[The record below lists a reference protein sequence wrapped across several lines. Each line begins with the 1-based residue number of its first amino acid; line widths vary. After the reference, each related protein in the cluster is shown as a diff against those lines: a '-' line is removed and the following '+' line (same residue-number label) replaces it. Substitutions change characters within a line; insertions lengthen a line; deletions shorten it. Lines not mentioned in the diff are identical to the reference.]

1 MDKGVSAFEGIDAQ
15 GNEAVAGDHS
25 SPRRKAAGRKPKPC
39 IDQQLTAQAAAGTLR
54 NIFPGLQQRL
64 DGLPD
69 PRRREMCRY
78 SSGHVWFSGVLMF
91 LTRAGSRNAFDQTRN
106 SGQAP
111 ENMGA
116 FCGQGA
122 DDPRFD
128 GEAMITCTDN
138 LVHHLARVD
147 ASHAEPIPVELCDQL
162 IKRRM
167 FDNAR
172 LFGSWYI
179 LVFDGTV
186 QEKCRKGFEEG
197 GKRVGS
203 KGARYRYVLQC
214 GLLGPADKFFPFMHE
229 HIDMHN
235 PHTEKE
241 DCELNAFFRLAQRV
255 KKRYPR
261 MPFCIV
267 GDALF
272 LTEGVAQRCSQYG
285 WKYVLTTKEGRQPG
299 LWEELLALLPL
310 HPQNRLRVWKAQDG
324 KDGLRDFRWVEN
336 LPLGSQTVTVVL
348 SGEMP
353 TGGEAVLYA
362 YATNLMINKDRVCEA
377 ISASGRER
385 HLVEDYFNAA
395 KNNGIGLG
403 HVFCA
408 NDNVSK
414 NLFSLLQ
421 VAAILWTIICHGFLR
436 RVFQWAARATDIA
449 LARALAE
456 GMRSGAFPP
465 TLPQPGQLRF
475 VT

>member
-1 MDKGVSAFEGIDAQ
+1 V
-15 GNEAVAGDHS
+15 
-25 SPRRKAAGRKPKPC
+25 RKV
-39 IDQQLTAQAAAGTLR
+39 
-54 NIFPGLQQRL
+54 FPGLPRRL
-64 DGLPD
+64 NALPD
-69 PRRREMCRY
+69 PRRQNMCRY
-78 SSGHVWFSGVLMF
+78 SGGHVWFSGLLMF

-116 FCGQGA
+116 FCGQTVA
-122 DDPRFD
+122 DPRFD

-138 LVHHLARVD
+138 LVHHLRRVD
-147 ASHAEPIPVELCDQL
+147 ASHAEWIPVELCEQL
-162 IKRRM
+162 IKRRV
-167 FDNAR
+167 FDKAR
-172 LFGSWYI
+172 LFDSWYI
-179 LVFDGTV
+179 LLFDGTV
-186 QEKCRKGFEEG
+186 QEKCRKGFEKG
-197 GKRVGS
+197 GKSGGN

-241 DCELNAFFRLAQRV
+241 DCELNAFFRLAERV
-255 KKRYPR
+255 KARFPR
-261 MPFCIV
+261 MPFCVV

-272 LTEGVAQRCSQYG
+272 LTEDVAQRCSKYN
-285 WKYVLTTKEGRQPG
+285 WKYVLTCKEGRQSA
-299 LWEELLALLPL
+299 LWDELLALLPL
-310 HPQNRLRVWKAQDG
+310 QSQNHLRVWKGQDG
-324 KDGLRDFRWVEN
+324 KEGLRDFRWVED
-336 LPLGSQTVTVVL
+336 LPLGSQSTTVVL

-353 TGGEAVLYA
+353 AGGEAVLYA
-362 YATNLMINKDRVCEA
+362 YATNLMITKERVCEA

-385 HLVEDYFNAA
+385 HLIEDYFNMA
-395 KNNGIGLG
+395 KNHGVGLG

-408 NDNVSK
+408 HQNVSK

-421 VAAILWTIICHGFLR
+421 IAAILWTIICHGFLK

-456 GMRSGAFPP
+456 GMRSHRFPP